1 MYCYTEGG
9 GTVMHDPYIGSLEI
23 GKLADFIVVDE
34 DPFEAD
40 AGSLKD
46 IVVLK
51 TYIGGKAS

>member
-1 MYCYTEGG
+1 
-9 GTVMHDPYIGSLEI
+9 MHDPYIGSLEI